1 VSGTY
6 NSIVALAG
14 GVGGAKFLQGL
25 AGTLPNER
33 LTAIVNTADDFELYG
48 LYISPDVD
56 TVMYTLAGIANPATG
71 WGIAGDTRQ
80 TLDGIAG
87 YGEKPWF
94 LVGDRDFATHIV
106 RTDRL
111 RRGETLAEVT
121 AGLST
126 SLGVAVQIV
135 PMSNEPVRTQVLTD
149 DGWLGF
155 QEYFVGR
162 QHADL
167 VRDVAFKG
175 IEVARP
181 APGTLEA
188 IGSADLIMFCP
199 SNPLVSIAPILDV
212 RGMREAVQESPAPV
226 VCISPIIGG
235 KALKGPAAGMLEQRG
250 LDVSALGVAEYY
262 GGLVDI
268 MVIDEEDAALA
279 PLIEETGK
287 RVIVLQTVMGDR
299 DDRVRLASDIL
310 AKL

>member
-94 LVGDRDFATHIV
+94 LVGDRDFATHIL

-175 IEVARP
+175 IEDATL
-181 APGTLEA
+181 APGALEA
-188 IGSADLIMFCP
+188 IDSADLIIFCP
-199 SNPLVSIAPILDV
+199 SNPLVSIAPILEV
-212 RGMREAVQESPAPV
+212 RGMRKAVRKSSAPV
-226 VCISPIIGG
+226 VCISPIVGG

-310 AKL
+310 ANL